1 MLICFFVD
9 LFFEGEIMGYIYS
22 FENLDVWKI
31 AKDFVIKLYRT
42 TNNFPDCEKFGII
55 LQIRRAAVS
64 LASNLAEGNSRT
76 TNKDQA
82 HFTQMAYGSMMEI
95 VCQLIISKELGY
107 LSQNDYDL
115 LREKAEEI
123 TNKLNALKKY
133 QLNK

>member
-1 MLICFFVD
+1 MLIC
-9 LFFEGEIMGYIYS
+9 FFEGEIMGYIYS

-55 LQIRRAAVS
+55 LQIRRSAVS
-64 LASNLAEGNSRT
+64 VASNLAEGNSRT

>member
-1 MLICFFVD
+1 
-9 LFFEGEIMGYIYS
+9 MGYIYS

-31 AKDFVIKLYRT
+31 AKDFVIKLYRI

-55 LQIRRAAVS
+55 LQIRRSAVS
-64 LASNLAEGNSRT
+64 VASNLAEGNSRT

-115 LREKAEEI
+115 LRDKAEEI

>member
-9 LFFEGEIMGYIYS
+9 LFFEIEIMGYIYS

-31 AKDFVIKLYRT
+31 AKDFVIKLYRI

-64 LASNLAEGNSRT
+64 VASNLAEGNSRT

>member
-1 MLICFFVD
+1 MLIC
-9 LFFEGEIMGYIYS
+9 FFEGEIMGYIYS

-31 AKDFVIKLYRT
+31 AKDLVIKLYRI

-55 LQIRRAAVS
+55 LQIRRSAVS
-64 LASNLAEGNSRT
+64 VASNLAEGNSRT

>member
-1 MLICFFVD
+1 MLIC
-9 LFFEGEIMGYIYS
+9 FFEGEIMGYIYS

-55 LQIRRAAVS
+55 LQIRRSAVS
-64 LASNLAEGNSRT
+64 VASNLAEGNSRT

-115 LREKAEEI
+115 LRDKAEEI
-123 TNKLNALKKY
+123 TNKLNALK
-133 QLNK
+133 NIN

>member
-1 MLICFFVD
+1 LIIWLFVD

-31 AKDFVIKLYRT
+31 AKDLVIKLYRI

-115 LREKAEEI
+115 IRDKAEEI
-123 TNKLNALKKY
+123 TNKLNALK
-133 QLNK
+133 NIN

>member
-1 MLICFFVD
+1 MLIIWLFVD

-31 AKDFVIKLYRT
+31 AKDLVIKLYRI

-115 LREKAEEI
+115 IRDKAEEI
-123 TNKLNALKKY
+123 TNKLNALK
-133 QLNK
+133 NIN

>member
-1 MLICFFVD
+1 MLIC
-9 LFFEGEIMGYIYS
+9 FFEGEIMGYIYS

-31 AKDFVIKLYRT
+31 AKDFVIKLYRI

-55 LQIRRAAVS
+55 LQIRRSAVS
-64 LASNLAEGNSRT
+64 VASNLAEGNSRT

>member
-1 MLICFFVD
+1 MLIC
-9 LFFEGEIMGYIYS
+9 FFEGEIMGYIYS

-31 AKDFVIKLYRT
+31 AKDFVIKLYRI

-55 LQIRRAAVS
+55 LQIRRSAVS
-64 LASNLAEGNSRT
+64 VASNLAEGNSRT

-107 LSQNDYDL
+107 LSKNDYDL
-115 LREKAEEI
+115 LRDKAEEI

>member
-1 MLICFFVD
+1 MLIC
-9 LFFEGEIMGYIYS
+9 FFEGEIMGYIYS

-31 AKDFVIKLYRT
+31 AKDFVIKLYRI

-64 LASNLAEGNSRT
+64 VASNLAEGNSRT

-107 LSQNDYDL
+107 LSKNDYDL
-115 LREKAEEI
+115 LRDKAEEI

>member
-1 MLICFFVD
+1 MSHK
-9 LFFEGEIMGYIYS
+9 YS

-31 AKDFVIKLYRT
+31 ARDFVVRLYRI

-64 LASNLAEGNSRT
+64 VASNVAEGSSRT

-82 HFTQMAYGSMMEI
+82 HFAQIAYGSMMEI

-115 LREKAEEI
+115 LRTKAEEI
-123 TNKLNALKKY
+123 TNKLNALRKY
-133 QLNK
+133 QLNKKTTKQITN